1 MHAYLML
8 LEGGHVSDREEGSNG
23 DREMASAMWM
33 SGLEP
38 WDITMSDL
46 LNGRAS
52 LDSFRG
58 DGSSLPK
65 HTCNHKLANYLSTP
79 LSEVTRQQQ
88 ADGLES

>member
-1 MHAYLML
+1 MWAYLVL
-8 LEGGHVSDREEGSNG
+8 LEVGHVFGREEGSNG

-58 DGSSLPK
+58 DWSG
-65 HTCNHKLANYLSTP
+65 LSG
-79 LSEVTRQQQ
+79 V
-88 ADGLES
+88 

>member
-1 MHAYLML
+1 MT
-8 LEGGHVSDREEGSNG
+8 GCGCGREEGSNG

-58 DGSSLPK
+58 ERACQLTRTAMQAMCLSL
-65 HTCNHKLANYLSTP
+65 
-79 LSEVTRQQQ
+79 
-88 ADGLES
+88 